1 MRYDVL
7 IIGGGPVGNYLATLL
22 GGKLDVAVVERKRSF
37 GGKAC
42 TGIVGA
48 ESFEKLG
55 FPREAVVNELRGAV
69 FYSKIQSF
77 EIKRNS
83 PQAYVIDR
91 KTFEAALAKRA
102 IKKGVDYFVGTTF
115 LGFKSGRA
123 RVQHMNQT
131 FEVEADF
138 YVGADG
144 VASTVAR
151 EIGARS
157 EAEFLKGYEVEVV
170 GNFRRDFT
178 EVWVNRELNPE
189 FFFWV
194 TPVSEDVARV
204 GTFGEL
210 GAFERF
216 LLDRGLKPTSVIEF
230 KAGSVGL
237 GWRRPWVRDNVAL
250 VGDAALQIKPTTAG
264 GIVFGALC
272 AHHLAK
278 AIITGDLGE
287 YERSCSA
294 VKRQISFG
302 LRVRKVFKGMSQ
314 EGIEKVFEVLGG
326 DEARGVIEEHADF
339 DDHLRTFKAL
349 AKKPRLL
356 AALLRIS
363 PSLIRALL

>member
-22 GGKLDVAVVERKRSF
+22 AGKLDVAVVEKKSSF

-42 TGIVGA
+42 TGIIGA
-48 ESFEKLG
+48 ESFKELG
-55 FPREAVVNELRGAV
+55 FPEEAVINELQGAV

-77 EIKRNS
+77 EIQRES
-83 PQAYVIDR
+83 PQAYVVDR
-91 KTFEAALAKRA
+91 KILERELAKEA
-102 IKKGVDYFVGTTF
+102 IKRGADYFIGTTF
-115 LGFKSGRA
+115 TGFRNGKA
-123 RVQHMNQT
+123 RLQHLKET
-131 FEVEADF
+131 FEIEADF

-151 EIGARS
+151 EIGAKS

-178 EVWVNRELNPE
+178 EVWINKELNPD

-204 GTFGEL
+204 GTFGEFD
-210 GAFERF
+210 AFRRF
-216 LLDRGLKPTSVIEF
+216 LAERRLKPTSIVEF

-237 GWRRPWVRDNVAL
+237 GWRKPWVSGNVAL

-264 GIVFGALC
+264 GIVFGAIC
-272 AHHLAK
+272 AHHLAR
-278 AIITGDLGE
+278 AIIEGDLRS
-287 YERSCSA
+287 YESSCSA
-294 VKRQISFG
+294 VRKQISSG
-302 LRVRKVFKGMSQ
+302 LRVRKVFKGLNQ
-314 EGIEKVFEVLGG
+314 EGIEKIFQILGSE
-326 DEARGVIEEHADF
+326 DAIETIEEYADF
-339 DDHLRTFKAL
+339 DDHLRTFRAL